1 MDLDGEN
8 MEIGVSELRATTLMW
23 RQRVCM
29 QRVSSV
35 IDLIAGTRDNDDLV
49 AN

>member
-8 MEIGVSELRATTLMW
+8 VEIGVSELRVTTLMW

-29 QRVSSV
+29 RRASSV